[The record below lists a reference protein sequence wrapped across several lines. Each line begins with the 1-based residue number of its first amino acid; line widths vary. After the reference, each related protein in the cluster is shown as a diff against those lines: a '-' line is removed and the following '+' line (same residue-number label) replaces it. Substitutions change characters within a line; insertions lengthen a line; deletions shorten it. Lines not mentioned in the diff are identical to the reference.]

1 MRQKESSFLNNST
14 TTIMKIWILLV
25 FRVSFLASLTHGK
38 LIIFVKLCSVSIF
51 KQNNHVVFL
60 IREVIIIFL

>member
-25 FRVSFLASLTHGK
+25 FGVSFLASLTHGK
-38 LIIFVKLCSVSIF
+38 LIIFVKLCSLSIF
-51 KQNNHVVFL
+51 KQNSHVVFL
-60 IREVIIIFL
+60 ICEVIIIFL

>member
-25 FRVSFLASLTHGK
+25 FGVSLASLTHGK

-51 KQNNHVVFL
+51 KQNSHVVFL